1 MGYCGICQ
9 GSPQGGVAFLTPGRI
24 HRPGRNREEYS
35 LNNNRNNNN
44 NRRGRG
50 RNNRSQGGNPNQ
62 QNRIDSRA
70 RGNAP
75 QMLDKYKKLAQDAQ
89 HNGDRVQMEYY
100 LQFADHYF
108 RVIADNKARQD
119 EARGK
124 RPDERGSEDYD
135 DSDDDGEEG
144 RRNPRRGRE
153 PRDQRDQRDDQ
164 GENDGYGRD
173 NSHNHANGRARRD
186 RDSDEGPR
194 GYEGEDAADD
204 FVRESKPKRKPRVSR
219 KPSDDGEIDV
229 AALPPAISASFEDE
243 APKPKRAPRRRKT
256 GESAEAAAEA

>member
-1 MGYCGICQ
+1 M
-9 GSPQGGVAFLTPGRI
+9 
-24 HRPGRNREEYS
+24 
-35 LNNNRNNNN
+35 NNNRNNNNN

-124 RPDERGSEDYD
+124 RPDERGNNDDYD
-135 DSDDDGEEG
+135 DSDDDGEEA
-144 RRNPRRGRE
+144 RHNPRRGRE
-153 PRDQRDQRDDQ
+153 PRDQQRDQPRDQQRDQRDEQSDNN
-164 GENDGYGRD
+164 GSGRD
-173 NSHNHANGRARRD
+173 NGRNHSGGRARRD
-186 RDSDEGPR
+186 RNTDEGPR
-194 GYEGEDAADD
+194 GFEGEDAADD
-204 FVRESKPKRKPRVSR
+204 FVRESRPQRKPRVSR
-219 KPSDDGEIDV
+219 KPSEESEIDV
-229 AALPPAISASFEDE
+229 AALPPAISASFDDE

-256 GESAEAAAEA
+256 GENADAAVEA